1 MKYTMLASGT
11 IVDLVICD
19 EIWSGS
25 SCSAQYVR
33 DTLAATPDAA
43 LIRVRINS
51 VGGDVI
57 EGLDIYR
64 SLSDHPARV
73 EGYVTGLAASIASV
87 VLCACDYVRI
97 AKGGQVMIHNPYG
110 GVMGDAQAHRSIAD
124 SLDAATKDLV
134 AIYAARTGKS
144 SDELLA
150 WLAQETYFDSD
161 AALAAGFADEI
172 IPAKVGSRE
181 LASLQIA
188 SLTKPPAALMQMVAK
203 ARSKPLDPQICEA
216 LGIAPDATLQDV
228 IAAVMALK
236 TALAD
241 PPKEDPAAPPKAPPK
256 PEASEE
262 DDEMAQAVASLDPKI
277 QAKVLAVHTKAT
289 KIISD
294 RLTKIEQ
301 DAEAREVSSL
311 LDRVPSNLK
320 AWAKKQ
326 KAAVL
331 REYVDTL
338 GTEAPGKEPVPGKSQ
353 ASAGEYTDAER
364 AVAKA
369 TGLSLA
375 KVREDAEKVNKK

>member
-1 MKYTMLASGT
+1 MKYTMLAAGT

-33 DTLAATPDAA
+33 DTLAATPDAT

-124 SLDAATKDLV
+124 SLDAATKGLV

-256 PEASEE
+256 PEASEDE
-262 DDEMAQAVASLDPKI
+262 DEMAQAVASLDPKI

-331 REYVDTL
+331 REYVDAL